1 MKIKKF
7 KINKIITAILAG
19 GLGSRLSEETK
30 KIPKPMIKIGKIPII
45 HHIINIYKKN
55 NFDEFIIMGGYKNS
69 YIKSYFKKKKNIFV
83 KNSGLLTMTGGRI
96 LSIKNQIL
104 ENENDNFFLTYGDG
118 VSDIDIKKLY
128 KFHIKNKKI
137 ATMTI
142 VRPPARWG
150 YVVLKKDLIKNFEE
164 KNQLNEGWINGGFF
178 VLNKKVFKYFEKYKD
193 KNSIVFEKDIL
204 PYLAK
209 KKELVAYKHKGFW
222 QCMDTMRDK
231 VLLNKYWK
239 ENLKWN

>member
-1 MKIKKF
+1 
-7 KINKIITAILAG
+7 
-19 GLGSRLSEETK
+19 
-30 KIPKPMIKIGKIPII
+30 
-45 HHIINIYKKN
+45 
-55 NFDEFIIMGGYKNS
+55 
-69 YIKSYFKKKKNIFV
+69 
-83 KNSGLLTMTGGRI
+83 MTGGRI

-178 VLNKKVFKYFEKYKD
+178 VLNKKYS
-193 KNSIVFEKDIL
+193 NIL
-204 PYLAK
+204 RNIRIKTQLFLK
-209 KKELVAYKHKGFW
+209 KIFFLI
-222 QCMDTMRDK
+222 
-231 VLLNKYWK
+231 
-239 ENLKWN
+239 